1 MGPPTST
8 HPVLRRFLESERSPG
23 TLVEAMSSPARIT
36 QAFAPAT
43 EVMAHGGTFDPSGA
57 LFHSKQYRILEQLGE
72 GGMGTMYRAY
82 DPMLERDVAIK
93 VLKPGLP
100 TALRQRFLAEARH
113 GARLCHPHLAR
124 VYDLGIQLD
133 TGLDW
138 FAMEFLAGRDLDT
151 LLTRARVK
159 RLRLPARL
167 IGIVFQHVL
176 DALQH
181 AHDAG
186 LVHRDVKPANIFV
199 ARNGGNDRLSA
210 KLLDFGVALDLRR
223 DEGRGDICGDPRYV
237 APEQILGCPNIDH
250 RADIYAAGMSL
261 YETLVGWHPLE
272 SLIGHGTAA
281 LIEAH
286 CEREL
291 PPLTDLLP
299 KHWSACVRA
308 RLDAVVRTACAKDP
322 RDRFTSAAGMGK
334 ALRSALVPETC

>member
-1 MGPPTST
+1 
-8 HPVLRRFLESERSPG
+8 
-23 TLVEAMSSPARIT
+23 MSSPARIT
-36 QAFAPAT
+36 QAFAPT
-43 EVMAHGGTFDPSGA
+43 TDVVAHGGTFDPTAA
-57 LFHSKQYRILEQLGE
+57 LFHSKHYRILEQLGE
-72 GGMGTMYRAY
+72 GGMGTIYRAY

-138 FAMEFLAGRDLDT
+138 FAMEFLAGRDLET
-151 LLTRARVK
+151 LLQRARTK
-159 RLRLPARL
+159 KLRLPPTL
-167 IGIVFQHVL
+167 IGIVFSHVL

-199 ARNGGNDRLSA
+199 ARNGGDDIVSA

-223 DEGRGDICGDPRYV
+223 DAGRGDICGDPRYV
-237 APEQILGCPNIDH
+237 APEQIQGCPDTDH
-250 RADIYAAGMSL
+250 RADIYSAGMSL
-261 YETLVGWHPLE
+261 YEALVGRHPFA
-272 SLIGHGTAA
+272 SIIGHGTNA
-281 LIEAH
+281 LIEAQ
-286 CEREL
+286 RRTEL
-291 PPLTDLLP
+291 PPLVELLP
-299 KHWSACVRA
+299 AQWSASIRS

-322 RDRFTSAAGMGK
+322 NDRFTSAAGMRK
-334 ALRSALVPETC
+334 ALRYALNPETC